1 MPADGN
7 VFRIKVDKSGRIL
20 LPAELR
26 ARHQISEGD
35 TLVLI
40 DDEQGL
46 HVKTHAQVL
55 AEAQA
60 YFAGLAPKDVSLS
73 KELLQDRRKE
83 AQRE

>member
-7 VFRIKVDKSGRIL
+7 VFRIKVDTSGRIL

-46 HVKTHAQVL
+46 HIKTQAQVL
-55 AEAQA
+55 AEAQV
-60 YFAGLAPKDVSLS
+60 FAGLAPKEVTLS

-83 AQRE
+83 AKRE